1 MKKKIINVIEIVIE
15 IVAFIVFFT
24 MNGTTNLFVDGQ
36 WQTMEGAIYKTLNMV
51 TVYAVVFYAFWAL
64 NLIVCIVSIIS
75 NSKKKD
81 SIMHCILP
89 ILMLII
95 TDWSILSFTHR
106 TNNFG
111 LLNLLMFVL
120 IIVSFVK
127 RSNIFV
133 NDTSKEN

>member
-1 MKKKIINVIEIVIE
+1 MKKKIINVIEIIIE

-24 MNGTTNLFVDGQ
+24 MNGTTNLFINGK

-51 TVYAVVFYAFWAL
+51 TVYAVVFYVFWAL
-64 NLIVCIVSIIS
+64 NLIMCILSVIS
-75 NSKKKD
+75 SSKKKD
-81 SIMHCILP
+81 SVIHCILP

-95 TDWSILSFTHR
+95 TDWSILSFTER

-111 LLNLLMFVL
+111 ILNLLMFAL

-133 NDTSKEN
+133 DDIPK

>member
-1 MKKKIINVIEIVIE
+1 MKKKIINVIEIIIE
-15 IVAFIVFFT
+15 IVAFTVFFT
-24 MNGTTNLFVDGQ
+24 MNGTTNLFINGK
-36 WQTMEGAIYKTLNMV
+36 WQTMEGAIYETLNMV

-64 NLIVCIVSIIS
+64 NLIMCIFSAIS
-75 NSKKKD
+75 SSKKKD
-81 SIMHCILP
+81 SVIHCILP

-95 TDWSILSFTHR
+95 TDWSILSFTER

-133 NDTSKEN
+133 DDMSK

>member
-1 MKKKIINVIEIVIE
+1 MKKKIVNIIESIIE
-15 IVAFIVFFT
+15 VVALIIFFT

-51 TVYAVVFYAFWAL
+51 TVYAVIFYVFWAL
-64 NLIVCIVSIIS
+64 NLIMCIVSTIS
-75 NSKKKD
+75 SSKKRD
-81 SIMHCILP
+81 SVMHCILP

-95 TDWSILSFTHR
+95 TDWSILSFTER

-127 RSNIFV
+127 RSNIFID
-133 NDTSKEN
+133 DTSK

>member
-1 MKKKIINVIEIVIE
+1 MKNKIINVIEIIIE

-24 MNGTTNLFVDGQ
+24 MNGTTNLFINGK

-51 TVYAVVFYAFWAL
+51 TVYAVVFYVFWAL
-64 NLIVCIVSIIS
+64 NLIMCILSAIS
-75 NSKKKD
+75 GSKKKD
-81 SIMHCILP
+81 SVIHCILP

-95 TDWSILSFTHR
+95 TDWSILSFTER

-111 LLNLLMFVL
+111 LLNLLMFAL

-133 NDTSKEN
+133 DEISK

>member
-1 MKKKIINVIEIVIE
+1 MKKKIINVIEIIVE

-24 MNGTTNLFVDGQ
+24 MNGTTNLFINGK

-64 NLIVCIVSIIS
+64 NLIMCILSTIS
-75 NSKKKD
+75 SRKKKD
-81 SIMHCILP
+81 SVIHCILP

-95 TDWSILSFTHR
+95 TDWSILSFTER

-127 RSNIFV
+127 RSNIFIE
-133 NDTSKEN
+133 DISK

>member
-1 MKKKIINVIEIVIE
+1 MKKKIINVIEIIVE

-24 MNGTTNLFVDGQ
+24 MNGTTNLFINGK

-64 NLIVCIVSIIS
+64 NLIMCIIS
-75 NSKKKD
+75 TISSSKKKD
-81 SIMHCILP
+81 SVIHCILP

-95 TDWSILSFTHR
+95 TDWSILSFTER

-133 NDTSKEN
+133 DDMSK

>member
-1 MKKKIINVIEIVIE
+1 MKKRIVNVIEIIIE
-15 IVAFIVFFT
+15 IIALIIFFA
-24 MNGTTNLFVDGQ
+24 MNGTTNIFVDGQ
-36 WQTMEGAIYKTLNMV
+36 WQTIEGAIYKTLNMV
-51 TVYAVVFYAFWAL
+51 TVYAVIFYVFWAL
-64 NLIVCIVSIIS
+64 NLIMCISSVIS

-81 SIMHCILP
+81 SAMHCILP

-95 TDWSILSFTHR
+95 TDWSILSFTER

-120 IIVSFVK
+120 VIVSFVK

-133 NDTSKEN
+133 EDSSK

>member
-1 MKKKIINVIEIVIE
+1 MKKKIVNIIEIIIE
-15 IVAFIVFFT
+15 IVALIIFFT

-51 TVYAVVFYAFWAL
+51 TVYAIIFYVFWAL
-64 NLIVCIVSIIS
+64 NLLMCIVSAIS
-75 NSKKKD
+75 SSKKKD
-81 SIMHCILP
+81 SVMHCILP

-95 TDWSILSFTHR
+95 TDWSILSFTER

-127 RSNIFV
+127 RSNIFID
-133 NDTSKEN
+133 DTSK

>member
-1 MKKKIINVIEIVIE
+1 MKKKIINGIEIVIE
-15 IVAFIVFFT
+15 IVAFIIFFT
-24 MNGTTNLFVDGQ
+24 MTGTTNLFINGQ
-36 WQTMEGAIYKTLNMV
+36 WHTMEGAIYKTLNMV
-51 TVYAVVFYAFWAL
+51 TVYAIIFYTFWAL
-64 NLIVCIVSIIS
+64 NLIMCIVSMVT

-111 LLNLLMFVL
+111 LLNLLMFIL

-127 RSNIFV
+127 RSNLFID
-133 NDTSKEN
+133 DTSKEN